1 MELLEEVR
9 EHQWK
14 NRPGGKCQIAEL
26 VNGMSPKERQEF
38 EEVLALPEIQH
49 SAISAVLK
57 RRGIDVKEY
66 TISRHRR
73 GLCGCSR

>member
-1 MELLEEVR
+1 MRLIDEIR
-9 EHQWK
+9 KHQLQ

-38 EEVLALPEIQH
+38 EEVLALPDIQH

-57 RRGIDVKEY
+57 RRGIDMKEY